1 VALKVNG
8 TVEAAR
14 DVTLP
19 GGASATVSFRLSRE
33 AAGTYVVEV
42 DGLTGLFRVRA
53 KAAPPPPPPWP
64 LYAAA
69 AVIIVAAVVIAAA
82 LIRRRR
88 VRAAA
93 GGASLKFAPRAA

>member
-1 VALKVNG
+1 VAF
-8 TVEAAR
+8 TVR
-14 DVTLP
+14 
-19 GGASATVSFRLSRE
+19 RE

-53 KAAPPPPPPWP
+53 KAVPPPPWP
-64 LYAAA
+64 PYAAA
-69 AVIIVAAVVIAAA
+69 AVVIVAAVVIAAA
-82 LIRRRR
+82 LIQRRR